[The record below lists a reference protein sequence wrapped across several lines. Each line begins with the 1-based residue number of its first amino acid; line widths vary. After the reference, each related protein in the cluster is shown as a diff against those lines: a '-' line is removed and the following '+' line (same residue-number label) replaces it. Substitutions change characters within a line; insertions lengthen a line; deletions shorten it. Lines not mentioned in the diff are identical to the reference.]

1 MIKLINLTI
10 KIILSVL
17 AMLMWWI
24 NIIVV
29 LIMWDGKFMIVD
41 IMLDLIWEKTDKDKS
56 GLD

>member
-41 IMLDLIWEKTDKDKS
+41 IMLDLIWEKPDRDKS